1 MINFESLKIQFLAY
15 LEETKSSEN
24 SENSEVVDYSDVSIF
39 SYMNEFEDFLEKEMN
54 IDLSQMEMNTEELI
68 GMEYNELNQIVF
80 PENQEQSEE
89 QNIMTGLIGE
99 LLNDENVIK
108 TADTD
113 GDNTLNE
120 EERNALLKQMSA
132 QSENT
137 GNITL
142 ADISS
147 SVENIQNGTFNA
159 TEQEA
164 VVEDVADI
172 EEEVDKIDETEA
184 QSSSSDS
191 GSSSSGG
198 SFSGGDS
205 SLGLNTNTQT
215 QNTTTKKSLE
225 NMSETELKT
234 ELGSAQEAKTKNETA
249 LNSYLDGTNSE
260 FQELDTELEGLYE
273 EYQNQLKEVDVEMAK
288 QVDEK
293 KQEIDEQND
302 KIYDK
307 ETEIRDET
315 TKKNEAQ
322 AAVNDANAQIA
333 SIESSIASLSSIDTS
348 EMESGEAAAIQSQ
361 IAALEAA
368 KAEAIAARDK
378 AQEELDTATKNLE
391 RMEGTELP
399 ELKEKAAELEAQ
411 MQELETQIAEKYPQ
425 IQEAMMAYSQGRQ
438 VVNMHKIETI
448 EAARKAFS
456 ESETYLNDVNNA
468 LKNVERK
475 KEEKELLKEYSPDPM
490 SQYNSEKGQHLV
502 DTAKAMLAKYG
513 STTGWCAT
521 GVSRTMSMAYGI
533 QMGGNGNDWDTNM
546 EKLVDQGLFTEVTGN
561 YKTSDELSNLPAG
574 AIVCWEATGGS
585 SGGAKYGHVTVADG
599 KGGEISDHYQA
610 NIYKSI
616 GGRSDQYRVFIP
628 V

>member
-1 MINFESLKIQFLAY
+1 MLNFESLKIKFLAY
-15 LEETKSSEN
+15 LEETKNSEN
-24 SENSEVVDYSDVSIF
+24 SENSEVIDYSDVSIF
-39 SYMNEFEDFLEKEMN
+39 SYMDEFEDFLEKEMN
-54 IDLSQMEMNTEELI
+54 MDLSQMEMNTEELI

-108 TADTD
+108 TVDTD
-113 GDNTLNE
+113 GDNALNE

-137 GNITL
+137 ENITL
-142 ADISS
+142 SDISS
-147 SVENIQNGTFNA
+147 GIENIQNGTFNA
-159 TEQEA
+159 TETETA
-164 VVEDVADI
+164 V
-172 EEEVDKIDETEA
+172 EEVETDVEEIDATEETES
-184 QSSSSDS
+184 SSSSDS
-191 GSSSSGG
+191 GNSSSGG
-198 SFSGGDS
+198 SYSGGDS
-205 SLGLNTNTQT
+205 SLGLNSNTQP

-225 NMSETELKT
+225 NMSETELKA
-234 ELGSAQEAKTKNETA
+234 ELGTAQDAKTKNETA

-293 KQEIDEQND
+293 KVEIDEQND
-302 KIYDK
+302 KIYEK

-333 SIESSIASLSSIDTS
+333 SIESSISALSSIDTS

-368 KAEAIAARDK
+368 KADAEAARDK
-378 AQEELDTATKNLE
+378 AQEELDTATENLE

-399 ELKEKAAELEAQ
+399 ELKEKAAELEKQ

-438 VVNMHKIETI
+438 VVNMHKIQTI

-456 ESETYLNDVNNA
+456 ESESYVNDINNA

-475 KEEKELLKEYSPDPM
+475 NEEKELIKEYSPDPM
-490 SQYNSEKGQHLV
+490 NQYNAEKGQHLV